1 MTVNIP
7 SKETKHFERHTLSI
21 EAPYNTEF
29 DVIHVYVDR
38 RSPPVRRSF
47 VYMYKAGNST
57 SNLSTL
63 YSRYLFQVAYWKEHG
78 QWIPDDMEVDHI
90 NNNPYDDRLENLQL
104 LTYLENV
111 QKRDEF
117 NYGSKPVNQI
127 MLDKIDFIL
136 GCGKTRS
143 EVIKTL
149 KITYGYLRYLIHKYL
164 PVYENTTY
172 VERNTDDIIDLL
184 GKGCTAADIG
194 EQYGVSKTTILRLYE
209 KVTGRKYSEHTTSE
223 RVKLI
228 KQYIEEGMTLGQISK
243 EFGVTEGAVLYLVK
257 KYLPAMWKTMK
268 KNYTDTAHYG
278 SEFKNQKLDE
288 IEALL
293 NEGYSL
299 TKAAE
304 KVGIKQQQASAW
316 LAELRPALREKMRQ
330 TRSYRLTEEQKR
342 AMVEDYIEG
351 ATFSVLAVKYQV
363 STATVHKFCTEAGVV
378 RAPRLTKNAL
388 GE

>member
-1 MTVNIP
+1 MSTAPKPAAKNAAFIREDIEVAPPYSDIYYRGIVYTP
-7 SKETKHFERHTLSI
+7 KDISTKKRAFVSLRKRGDGG
-21 EAPYNTEF
+21 
-29 DVIHVYVDR
+29 DVIVPY
-38 RSPPVRRSF
+38 
-47 VYMYKAGNST
+47 Y
-57 SNLSTL
+57 
-63 YSRYLFQVAYWKEHG
+63 RYLFQVQYWKENNE
-78 QWIPDDMEVDHI
+78 WIPEGMEVDHI

-104 LTYLENV
+104 LTTLENI

-117 NYGSKPVNQI
+117 NYGRKPINDR
-127 MLDKIDFIL
+127 MLDQIDMML
-136 GCGKTRS
+136 TCGETRKDI
-143 EVIKTL
+143 VKKF
-149 KITYGYLRYLIHKYL
+149 KITYGHLRYLIHRYM
-164 PVYENTTY
+164 PQFETTTY
-172 VERNTDDIIDLL
+172 LERNTDDIVDLL
-184 GKGCTAADIG
+184 GKGCTAVEIG
-194 EQYGVSKTTILRLYE
+194 EQYGVSNTTILRLYE
-209 KVTGRKYSEHTTSE
+209 KVTGRKLQERSTTE

-228 KQYIEEGMTLGQISK
+228 DQMISEGKTLGQISNH
-243 EFGVTEGAVLYLVK
+243 FGVAEGSILYLVK

-388 GE
+388 EE